1 MSKPYLSII
10 IPILNEISQ
19 LEAFLISLKKNMV
32 FENDETSTFRIIKIK
47 SHKELE
53 IDGSYLFECEICD
66 YNRADIVIIFE
77 GPPKNLRI
85 RWL

>member
-32 FENDETSTFRIIKIK
+32 FENEMIFV
-47 SHKELE
+47 
-53 IDGSYLFECEICD
+53 DGGSSRNNGYEE
-66 YNRADIVIIFE
+66 
-77 GPPKNLRI
+77 KK
-85 RWL
+85 